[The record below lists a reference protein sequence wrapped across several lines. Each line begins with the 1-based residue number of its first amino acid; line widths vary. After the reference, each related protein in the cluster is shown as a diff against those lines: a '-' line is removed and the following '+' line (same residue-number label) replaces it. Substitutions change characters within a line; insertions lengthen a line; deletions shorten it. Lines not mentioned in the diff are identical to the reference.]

1 MNAQERL
8 EIYKQMLVDFSL
20 ESPEER
26 DEVNADCGFCYYAD
40 VTLKLYN
47 IGDAKQ
53 NLPEIFEQEPKTAFD
68 VIGHWFPTMY
78 FDRVVGPDLN
88 RMEVIEKAIEA
99 VKAKL

>member
-53 NLPEIFEQEPKTAFD
+53 NLPEIFEQEPAEKFN
-68 VIGHWFPTMY
+68 HLFWFPTMY
-78 FDRVVGPDLN
+78 FDFVAGPDLN
-88 RMEVIEKAIEA
+88 RIKVIEKAIEQ
-99 VKAKL
+99 VKTLL